1 MYMLTVTMHTFF
13 QVGVTQ
19 CTTTTCTITV
29 CIITLGVGMYPL
41 AGDGVILRGV
51 GLIMD
56 TVAGDRGTDTVAGVI
71 QVGAIQDGVTQD
83 GAAVVVVAIIP
94 AMVVA

>member
-1 MYMLTVTMHTFF
+1 MYMLTVTMRIFF

-19 CTTTTCTITV
+19 CTTITCTITV
-29 CIITLGVGMYPL
+29 CTITLGVGMYPL

-51 GLIMD
+51 GLITDMM
-56 TVAGDRGTDTVAGVI
+56 AGDRGTDTVA
-71 QVGAIQDGVTQD
+71 GAIQDGVTQD

-94 AMVVA
+94 AMVAA